1 VTLSLANIVQY
12 PPPTVDQQ
20 QKLMMNALSIKAHR
34 AVSVCF
40 FLCGFIFANWAARI
54 PSVKDRFN
62 LDEGAL
68 GALLF
73 MLPLGSILALPVA
86 GWVIHRMGS
95 RVITSVSL
103 FIYAGL
109 LVMLSIAG
117 SVTTLSVTLFLFG
130 FVGDFLNISMN
141 TQGLTVQT
149 ARNRPILSG
158 LHAQWSF
165 GALSGAAFGGWTL
178 RMTWSTSQHF
188 MVVGLIS
195 VLPFLFL
202 MQSMLKDPEKEPDRR
217 VFQWPTSAL
226 WLLGIICFC
235 NTMAEGAMADWSSLY
250 YRQTL
255 QDPGGVSTTGYV
267 AFTLSMA
274 LGRLAGDR
282 IIAALGYRKTLMSN
296 GLLIAA
302 GLSIA
307 LIWPEPLAVIVGFA
321 AVGLGVSSVIPIAY
335 MIAGRSGEMA
345 PAAALASVSAI
356 GFTGFLIGP
365 PVIGLIADASSLT
378 WGLALVALL
387 GICITALSTR
397 VRSTH

>member
-1 VTLSLANIVQY
+1 MPHAS
-12 PPPTVDQQ
+12 P
-20 QKLMMNALSIKAHR
+20 IKAHR
-34 AVSVCF
+34 ILSICF
-40 FLCGFIFANWAARI
+40 FLCGFIFATWASRI
-54 PSVKDRFN
+54 PSIKDAFH
-62 LDEGAL
+62 LDEGDL

-86 GWVIHRMGS
+86 GWVIHRLGS
-95 RVITSVSL
+95 RVVTTISL
-103 FIYAGL
+103 FLYAAL
-109 LVMLSIAG
+109 LILLSLAD
-117 SVTTLSVTLFLFG
+117 SLTALSVTLFLFG

-141 TQGLTVQT
+141 TQGLTVQA
-149 ARNRPILSG
+149 AREKPILSG

-178 RMTWSTSQHF
+178 QFTWPTPLHF
-188 MVVGLIS
+188 MVVGGIS
-195 VLPFLFL
+195 VLPGLFFMKWL
-202 MQSMLKDPEKEPDRR
+202 LSDPEKTTDRR

-235 NTMAEGAMADWSSLY
+235 NTMAEGAMADWSSLF

-255 QDPGGVSTTGYV
+255 KDPEGVSSTGYV

-282 IIAALGYRKTLMSN
+282 IIAALGYRKTLMLN
-296 GLLIAA
+296 GSLIAT
-302 GLSIA
+302 GLSFA
-307 LIWPEPLAVIVGFA
+307 LLWPVPIAVIGGFA

-335 MIAGRSGEMA
+335 MIAGRTKDMT
-345 PAAALASVSAI
+345 PAAALASVSAV

-378 WGLALVALL
+378 WGLALVAIL
-387 GICITALSTR
+387 GIGITILSTR
-397 VRSTH
+397 VKVTH

>member
-1 VTLSLANIVQY
+1 MTK
-12 PPPTVDQQ
+12 D
-20 QKLMMNALSIKAHR
+20 LSIKAHR
-34 AVSVCF
+34 TVSLCF
-40 FLCGFIFANWAARI
+40 FICGFIFADWAARI
-54 PSVKDRFN
+54 PSIKDAFH
-62 LDEGAL
+62 LDEGEL

-86 GWVIHRMGS
+86 GWVIHQLGS
-95 RVITSVSL
+95 RIVTTVSL
-103 FIYAGL
+103 ILYASL
-109 LVMLSIAG
+109 LIMLSLAG
-117 SVTTLSVTLFLFG
+117 SVTMLSITLFLFG

-149 ARNRPILSG
+149 ARQKPILSG

-178 RMTWSTSQHF
+178 RMEWTTSLHF

-195 VLPFLFL
+195 VLPGLFL
-202 MQSMLKDPEKEPDRR
+202 MQRLLKDPEKQPDRR

-255 QDPGGVSTTGYV
+255 NDPSGISTTGYV

-296 GLLIAA
+296 GLLITA
-302 GLSIA
+302 GLSLA
-307 LIWPEPLAVIVGFA
+307 LLWPVPAAVIAGFA

-335 MIAGRSGEMA
+335 MIAGRSGDMS

-365 PVIGLIADASSLT
+365 PVIGLIADASTLS

-387 GICITALSTR
+387 GIFITIFSTR
-397 VRSTH
+397 VRSTEG

>member
-1 VTLSLANIVQY
+1 MLI
-12 PPPTVDQQ
+12 
-20 QKLMMNALSIKAHR
+20 QKAPFLKAHR
-34 AVSVCF
+34 TVSLCF
-40 FLCGFIFANWAARI
+40 FLCGFIFANWASRI
-54 PSVKDRFN
+54 PSIKDKFR
-62 LDEGAL
+62 LDEGDL

-73 MLPLGSILALPVA
+73 MLPLGSIIALPIA
-86 GWVIHRMGS
+86 GWVIQRMGS
-95 RVITSVSL
+95 RSVTTISL
-103 FIYAGL
+103 FLYAGL
-109 LVMLSIAG
+109 LVTLSLAS
-117 SVTTLSVTLFLFG
+117 SVFLLSVTLFLFG

-149 ARNRPILSG
+149 ARNKPILSG

-178 RMTWSTSQHF
+178 RIAMTTPMHF
-188 MVVGLIS
+188 VMVGLIS
-195 VLPFLFL
+195 VWPCLIMMRWLL
-202 MQSMLKDPEKEPDRR
+202 ADQQKKLEQRG
-217 VFQWPTSAL
+217 FQWPTAAL

-255 QDPGGVSTTGYV
+255 EDPAGVSTTGYV

-282 IIAALGYRKTLMSN
+282 IIDALGYRKTLMSN
-296 GLLIAA
+296 GVLIAA
-302 GLSIA
+302 GLSLA
-307 LIWPEPLAVIVGFA
+307 LLWPVPAAVIAGFA

-335 MIAGRSGEMA
+335 MIAGRSGSMA

-365 PVIGLIADASSLT
+365 PVIGLIADLSSLS
-378 WGLALVALL
+378 WGLALVGVL
-387 GICITALSTR
+387 GICITILSTR
-397 VRSTH
+397 VRAER

>member
-1 VTLSLANIVQY
+1 MTHAS
-12 PPPTVDQQ
+12 P
-20 QKLMMNALSIKAHR
+20 IKAHR
-34 AVSVCF
+34 IVSICF
-40 FLCGFIFANWAARI
+40 FLCGFIFANWASRI
-54 PSVKDRFN
+54 PSIKDAFH
-62 LDEGAL
+62 LDEGDL

-86 GWVIHRMGS
+86 GWVIHRLGS
-95 RVITSVSL
+95 RIVTTISMFL
-103 FIYAGL
+103 YAAL
-109 LVMLSIAG
+109 LVLLSLAD
-117 SVTTLSVTLFLFG
+117 SVTALSVTLFLFG

-141 TQGLTVQT
+141 TQGLTVQA
-149 ARNRPILSG
+149 ARAKPILSG

-178 RMTWSTSQHF
+178 QLTWSTPLHF
-188 MVVGLIS
+188 MVVGGIS
-195 VLPFLFL
+195 VLPGLFFKKWL
-202 MQSMLKDPEKEPDRR
+202 LNDPEKTPDRR

-235 NTMAEGAMADWSSLY
+235 NTMAEGAMADWSSLF

-255 QDPGGVSTTGYV
+255 KDPEGVSTTGYV

-282 IIAALGYRKTLMSN
+282 TIAALGYRKTLMLN
-296 GLLIAA
+296 GLLIAT

-307 LIWPEPLAVIVGFA
+307 LLWPVPIAVIAGFA

-335 MIAGRSGEMA
+335 MIAGRTKDMA
-345 PAAALASVSAI
+345 PAAALASVSAV

-378 WGLALVALL
+378 WGLALVAIL
-387 GICITALSTR
+387 GIGITILSTR
-397 VRSTH
+397 VKATH

>member
-1 VTLSLANIVQY
+1 
-12 PPPTVDQQ
+12 
-20 QKLMMNALSIKAHR
+20 MMNILSVKAHR
-34 AVSVCF
+34 TVSVCF

-54 PSVKDRFN
+54 PSIKDAFGLN
-62 LDEGAL
+62 EGAL

-86 GWVIHRMGS
+86 GWVIQRMGS
-95 RVITSVSL
+95 RTVTTISL
-103 FIYAGL
+103 FLYAGL
-109 LVMLSIAG
+109 LVMLSQAWNIT
-117 SVTTLSVTLFLFG
+117 SLSVTLFLFG

-141 TQGLTVQT
+141 TQGLTVQA
-149 ARNRPILSG
+149 ARNKPILSG

-178 RMTWSTSQHF
+178 RMSITTPVHF
-188 MVVGLIS
+188 MIVGMIS
-195 VLPFLFL
+195 ILPCLVM
-202 MQSMLKDPEKEPDRR
+202 MQWLLADQKKETGKRGFR
-217 VFQWPTSAL
+217 WPTAAL

-255 QDPGGVSTTGYV
+255 KDTAGVSTTGYV

-282 IIAALGYRKTLMSN
+282 IIDVLGYRKTLMSN

-302 GLSIA
+302 GLCIA
-307 LIWPEPLAVIVGFA
+307 LIWPEPVMVITGFA

-335 MIAGRSGEMA
+335 MIAGRTGSMA

-365 PVIGLIADASSLT
+365 PTIGLIADVSSLS
-378 WGLALVALL
+378 WGLALVGLL
-387 GICITALSTR
+387 GICITILSAWVKAER
-397 VRSTH
+397 

>member
-1 VTLSLANIVQY
+1 
-12 PPPTVDQQ
+12 
-20 QKLMMNALSIKAHR
+20 M
-34 AVSVCF
+34 
-40 FLCGFIFANWAARI
+40 CGFVFANWAARI
-54 PSVKDRFN
+54 PSIKDAFR

-86 GWVIHRMGS
+86 GWVIHRLGS
-95 RVITSVSL
+95 RIVTTISL
-103 FIYAGL
+103 CLYAGL
-109 LVMLSIAG
+109 LVLLSLAGSLVTLSIF
-117 SVTTLSVTLFLFG
+117 LFLFG

-141 TQGLTVQT
+141 TQGLTVQH
-149 ARNRPILSG
+149 AREKPLLSG
-158 LHAQWSF
+158 LHALWSF

-178 RMTWSTSQHF
+178 RMDWSTPLHF
-188 MVVGLIS
+188 TVVGFISIIPCLIMMR
-195 VLPFLFL
+195 FLL
-202 MQSMLKDPEKEPDRR
+202 MDPPKETDRQ
-217 VFQWPTSAL
+217 VFRWPTSAL

-255 QDPGGVSTTGYV
+255 MDTEGVSTTGYV

-282 IIAALGYRKTLMSN
+282 IIGWMGYRKTLMAN

-302 GLSIA
+302 GLGIA
-307 LIWPEPLAVIVGFA
+307 LLWPEPATVIAGFA

-335 MIAGRSGEMA
+335 MIAGRSKDMS

-365 PVIGLIADASSLT
+365 PVIGLIADASSLS

-387 GICITALSTR
+387 GIGITMLSLR
-397 VRSTH
+397 VKS

>member
-1 VTLSLANIVQY
+1 MTK
-12 PPPTVDQQ
+12 D
-20 QKLMMNALSIKAHR
+20 LSIKAHR
-34 AVSVCF
+34 TVSLCF
-40 FLCGFIFANWAARI
+40 FICGFIFADWAARI
-54 PSVKDRFN
+54 PSIKDAFH
-62 LDEGAL
+62 LDEGQL

-86 GWVIHRMGS
+86 GWVIHRFGS
-95 RVITSVSL
+95 RIVTTVSL
-103 FIYAGL
+103 ILYASL
-109 LVMLSIAG
+109 LIMLSLAG
-117 SVTTLSVTLFLFG
+117 SVTMLSITLFLFG

-149 ARNRPILSG
+149 ARQKPILSG

-178 RMTWSTSQHF
+178 RMEWTTSMHF
-188 MVVGLIS
+188 MVVGLVS
-195 VLPFLFL
+195 VLPGLFL
-202 MQSMLKDPEKEPDRR
+202 MQRLLKDPEKQPDRR

-255 QDPGGVSTTGYV
+255 NDPSGISTTGYV

-296 GLLIAA
+296 GLLITA
-302 GLSIA
+302 GLSLA
-307 LIWPEPLAVIVGFA
+307 LLWPVPAAVIAGFA

-335 MIAGRSGEMA
+335 MIAGRSGEMS

-365 PVIGLIADASSLT
+365 PVIGLIADASTLS

-387 GICITALSTR
+387 GIFITIFSTR
-397 VRSTH
+397 VRSTEG

>member
-1 VTLSLANIVQY
+1 MTK
-12 PPPTVDQQ
+12 D
-20 QKLMMNALSIKAHR
+20 LSIKAHR
-34 AVSVCF
+34 TVSLCF
-40 FLCGFIFANWAARI
+40 FICGFIFADWAARI
-54 PSVKDRFN
+54 PSIKDAFQ
-62 LDEGAL
+62 LDEGEL

-86 GWVIHRMGS
+86 GWVIHQLGS
-95 RVITSVSL
+95 RIVTTVSL
-103 FIYAGL
+103 ILYASL
-109 LVMLSIAG
+109 LIMLSLAG
-117 SVTTLSVTLFLFG
+117 SVTMLSITLFLFG

-149 ARNRPILSG
+149 ARQKPILSG

-178 RMTWSTSQHF
+178 RMEWTTSLHF

-195 VLPFLFL
+195 VLPGLFL
-202 MQSMLKDPEKEPDRR
+202 MQRLLKDPEKQPDRR

-255 QDPGGVSTTGYV
+255 NDPSGISTTGYV

-296 GLLIAA
+296 GLLITA
-302 GLSIA
+302 GLSLA
-307 LIWPEPLAVIVGFA
+307 LLWPFPAAVIAGFA

-335 MIAGRSGEMA
+335 MIAGRSGDMS

-365 PVIGLIADASSLT
+365 PVIGLIADASTLS

-387 GICITALSTR
+387 GIFITIFSTR
-397 VRSTH
+397 VRSTEG

>member
-1 VTLSLANIVQY
+1 MTK
-12 PPPTVDQQ
+12 D
-20 QKLMMNALSIKAHR
+20 LSIKAHR
-34 AVSVCF
+34 TVSLCF
-40 FLCGFIFANWAARI
+40 FICGFIFADWAARI
-54 PSVKDRFN
+54 PSIKDAFQ
-62 LDEGAL
+62 LDEGEL

-86 GWVIHRMGS
+86 GWVIHQLGS
-95 RVITSVSL
+95 RIVTTVSL
-103 FIYAGL
+103 ILYASL
-109 LVMLSIAG
+109 LIMLSLAG
-117 SVTTLSVTLFLFG
+117 SVTMLSITLFLFG

-149 ARNRPILSG
+149 ARQKPILSG

-178 RMTWSTSQHF
+178 RMEWTTSLHF

-195 VLPFLFL
+195 VLPGLFL
-202 MQSMLKDPEKEPDRR
+202 MQRLLKDPEKQPDRR

-255 QDPGGVSTTGYV
+255 NDPSGISTTGYV

-296 GLLIAA
+296 GLLITA
-302 GLSIA
+302 GLSLA
-307 LIWPEPLAVIVGFA
+307 LLWPVPAAVIAGFA

-335 MIAGRSGEMA
+335 MIAGRSGDMS

-365 PVIGLIADASSLT
+365 PVIGLIADASTLS

-387 GICITALSTR
+387 GIFITIFSTR
-397 VRSTH
+397 VRSTEG

>member
-1 VTLSLANIVQY
+1 MPHAS
-12 PPPTVDQQ
+12 P
-20 QKLMMNALSIKAHR
+20 IKAHR
-34 AVSVCF
+34 ILSICF
-40 FLCGFIFANWAARI
+40 FLCGFIFANWASRI
-54 PSVKDRFN
+54 PSIKDAFH
-62 LDEGAL
+62 LDEGDL

-86 GWVIHRMGS
+86 GWVIHRLGS
-95 RVITSVSL
+95 RVVTTISL
-103 FIYAGL
+103 FLYAAL
-109 LVMLSIAG
+109 LILLSLAD
-117 SVTTLSVTLFLFG
+117 SLTALSVTLFLFG

-141 TQGLTVQT
+141 TQGLTVQA
-149 ARNRPILSG
+149 AREKPILSG

-178 RMTWSTSQHF
+178 QFTWPTPLHF
-188 MVVGLIS
+188 MVVGGIS
-195 VLPFLFL
+195 VLPGLFFMKWL
-202 MQSMLKDPEKEPDRR
+202 LNDPEKTTDRR

-235 NTMAEGAMADWSSLY
+235 NTMAEGAMADWSSLF

-255 QDPGGVSTTGYV
+255 KDPEGVSTTGYV

-282 IIAALGYRKTLMSN
+282 IIAALGYRKTLMLN
-296 GLLIAA
+296 GSLIAT
-302 GLSIA
+302 GLSFA
-307 LIWPEPLAVIVGFA
+307 LLWPVPIAVIGGFA

-335 MIAGRSGEMA
+335 MIAGRTKDMT
-345 PAAALASVSAI
+345 PAAALASVSAV

-378 WGLALVALL
+378 WGLALVAIL
-387 GICITALSTR
+387 GIGITILSTR
-397 VRSTH
+397 VKVTH

>member
-1 VTLSLANIVQY
+1 MNRS
-12 PPPTVDQQ
+12 PMPTPRPIQ
-20 QKLMMNALSIKAHR
+20 AHR
-34 AVSVCF
+34 TISACF
-40 FLCGFIFANWAARI
+40 FLCGFVFATWAARI
-54 PSVKDRFN
+54 PSVKDAFR

-68 GALLF
+68 GTLLF

-86 GWVIHRMGS
+86 GWVIHRLGS
-95 RVITSVSL
+95 RIVTTISL
-103 FIYAGL
+103 FLYSGL
-109 LVMLSIAG
+109 LVMLSL
-117 SVTTLSVTLFLFG
+117 VDTLPTLSVILFLFG

-141 TQGLTVQT
+141 TQGLTVQH
-149 ARNRPILSG
+149 ARGKPILSG

-165 GALSGAAFGGWTL
+165 GALTGAAFGGWTL
-178 RMTWSTSQHF
+178 RMAWPTQLHF
-188 MVVGLIS
+188 SAVGLIS
-195 VLPFLFL
+195 VIPCLVMMRFLLPE
-202 MQSMLKDPEKEPDRR
+202 PEKEPDRQ
-217 VFQWPTSAL
+217 VFRWPTSAL

-255 QDPGGVSTTGYV
+255 TDTAGVSTTGYV

-282 IIAALGYRKTLMSN
+282 IIGWLGYRKTLMSN

-302 GLSIA
+302 GLGFA
-307 LIWPEPLAVIVGFA
+307 LLWPEPAAVITGFS

-335 MIAGRSGEMA
+335 MMAGRSRDMA

-365 PVIGLIADASSLT
+365 PLIGLIADASSLS

-387 GICITALSTR
+387 GIGITLFSLR
-397 VRSTH
+397 VRSDL

>member
-1 VTLSLANIVQY
+1 
-12 PPPTVDQQ
+12 
-20 QKLMMNALSIKAHR
+20 
-34 AVSVCF
+34 
-40 FLCGFIFANWAARI
+40 
-54 PSVKDRFN
+54 
-62 LDEGAL
+62 
-68 GALLF
+68 
-73 MLPLGSILALPVA
+73 
-86 GWVIHRMGS
+86 
-95 RVITSVSL
+95 
-103 FIYAGL
+103 
-109 LVMLSIAG
+109 
-117 SVTTLSVTLFLFG
+117 
-130 FVGDFLNISMN
+130 
-141 TQGLTVQT
+141 
-149 ARNRPILSG
+149 
-158 LHAQWSF
+158 
-165 GALSGAAFGGWTL
+165 
-178 RMTWSTSQHF
+178 
-188 MVVGLIS
+188 
-195 VLPFLFL
+195 
-202 MQSMLKDPEKEPDRR
+202 
-217 VFQWPTSAL
+217 
-226 WLLGIICFC
+226 
-235 NTMAEGAMADWSSLY
+235 MADWSSLY

>member
-1 VTLSLANIVQY
+1 
-12 PPPTVDQQ
+12 
-20 QKLMMNALSIKAHR
+20 MMNALPIKAHR
-34 AVSVCF
+34 TISICF
-40 FLCGFIFANWAARI
+40 FLCGFIFANWASRI
-54 PSVKDRFN
+54 PSIKDAFG
-62 LDEGAL
+62 LDEGDL

-86 GWVIHRMGS
+86 GWVIQKIGS
-95 RVITSVSL
+95 RIVTTISL
-103 FIYAGL
+103 FLYAGL
-109 LVMLSIAG
+109 LILLSQAWSISSLSI
-117 SVTTLSVTLFLFG
+117 TLFLFG

-141 TQGLTVQT
+141 TQGLTVQH
-149 ARNRPILSG
+149 ARHKPILSG

-165 GALSGAAFGGWTL
+165 GALSGAALGGWTL
-178 RMTWSTSQHF
+178 RMAWTTPMHF

-195 VLPFLFL
+195 VLPCLIMMQWLL
-202 MQSMLKDPEKEPDRR
+202 MDQKKDTGQRG
-217 VFQWPTSAL
+217 FQWPTTAL

-255 QDPGGVSTTGYV
+255 KDPAGVSTTGYV

-282 IIAALGYRKTLMSN
+282 IIDALGYRRTLMYN
-296 GLLIAA
+296 GVLIAA
-302 GLSIA
+302 GLSLA
-307 LIWPEPLAVIVGFA
+307 LLWPVPFAVITGFA

-335 MIAGRSGEMA
+335 MIAGRSGSMS

-365 PVIGLIADASSLT
+365 PVIGFIADASSLS
-378 WGLALVALL
+378 WGLALVGLL
-387 GICITALSTR
+387 GICITILSTR
-397 VRSTH
+397 VRAAR